1 MKKETG
7 FHTPSAIEKRRLQK
21 IKNEIITRRKEIDEL
36 KERGYP
42 FNNYSDE
49 RLLEI
54 LKECEL

>member
-7 FHTPSAIEKRRLQK
+7 FHSKEATKKRQNKKLE
-21 IKNEIITRRKEIDEL
+21 NEIKLHREEIDEL

-42 FNNYSDE
+42 FSNFSDE